1 MLDCSAQ
8 TESETIEFA
17 TESNLRRRFNKLR
30 FPEIKMFGHHVFD
43 ERWIRV
49 LESVVVPAEDRFE
62 HGPEPTE
69 QEKMRIPSI
78 YGLYER
84 LKILVDML
92 KIKVTYMD
100 LLQLVEGT
108 VFHLI
113 FIERVTQSFETI
125 KRSSERL

>member
-1 MLDCSAQ
+1 LLDCAAQ
-8 TESETIEFA
+8 IESETMELI
-17 TESNLRRRFNKLR
+17 TESKFKRFNEFK
-30 FPEIKMFGHHVFD
+30 FPQIKMFGHHVFD

-49 LESVVVPAEDRFE
+49 LQSVVVPVEDRFK

-84 LKILVDML
+84 LKVLVDML

-108 VFHLI
+108 VLLF
-113 FIERVTQSFETI
+113 
-125 KRSSERL
+125 RLMVHVVMKL